1 VRRPQK
7 VDYKGVSTKSNAVDG
22 KERATGDPSVGGV
35 SAKAA
40 PKLHSGGLA
49 RGLLGGLGYL
59 GMKVFFGRKLQCFA
73 TNDGDAWGYCNRG
86 RRCGYLLR
94 VSPLGENP

>member
-1 VRRPQK
+1 

-49 RGLLGGLGYL
+49 QGLLGGLGYL
-59 GMKVFFGRKLQCFA
+59 GMKVFL
-73 TNDGDAWGYCNRG
+73 DGSFN
-86 RRCGYLLR
+86 
-94 VSPLGENP
+94 VSPPTTVMLGGIVTGDVVVGTFSA